1 MLLVWEPIGIREC
14 LFFSFLIFGDFPMI
28 AIPTKSGRAA
38 SQLRDALRILSW
50 NNYKSEQKELVG
62 KGKEFPS
69 NFELYQAFDDEW
81 KTHTVHQMELEEL
94 TKMIEEELGYS
105 QVELNKIRSEYYE
118 GRKQFRTGNSTA
130 IAIANSSVVAPSS
143 VVETEEHPYY

>member
-1 MLLVWEPIGIREC
+1 
-14 LFFSFLIFGDFPMI
+14 MI
-28 AIPTKSGRAA
+28 AIPSKSGRAA

-50 NNYKSEQKELVG
+50 TNYKSDQKEFVG

-81 KTHTVHQMELEEL
+81 KTHTVHEMELAELSKFIFEEL
-94 TKMIEEELGYS
+94 EYTLE
-105 QVELNKIRSEYYE
+105 ELNKIRSEYYE
-118 GRKQFRTGNSTA
+118 GRKQYRGNNSGNSTA
-130 IAIANSSVVAPSS
+130 IAIANSSVTPTQ